1 MMSAAG
7 GLGIEVVEAML
18 RPEDLYQADEV
29 FITSSIRELLPVVR
43 VDDRVIG
50 GGVPGPISRAIHR
63 AFRTSLGIGDGP
75 MPWE

>member
-1 MMSAAG
+1 MIAAAG
-7 GLGIEVVEAML
+7 NLGIEVAEKVL
-18 RPEDLYQADEV
+18 RPDDLYRADEV

-50 GGVPGPISRAIHR
+50 EGVPGPISRAIHR
-63 AFRTSLGIGDGP
+63 AFRAALGLGNSP